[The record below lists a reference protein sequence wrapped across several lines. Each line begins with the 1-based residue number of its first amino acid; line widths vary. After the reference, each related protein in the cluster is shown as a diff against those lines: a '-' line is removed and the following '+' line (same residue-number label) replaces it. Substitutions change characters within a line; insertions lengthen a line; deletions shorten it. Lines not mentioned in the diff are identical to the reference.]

1 MPSPLKSKPSSNSR
15 MKVAESRLSNLK
27 RKLFRDTDLAKQYHD
42 FVNDLIVKGEAELVS
57 QNEIIYSSNTWYIP
71 HFEAWYPKKSVERLV
86 NDSAHHRAVASPL
99 M

>member
-27 RKLFRDTDLAKQYHD
+27 QKLFRDTDLAKRYHD
-42 FVNDLIVKGEAELVS
+42 FVNDLIVKGEAELVP
-57 QNEIIYSSNTWYIP
+57 QNEIYSSNTWYIP
-71 HFEAWYPKKSVERLV
+71 HFEACYPKKSVERLV
-86 NDSAHHRAVASPL
+86 YDSAHHRAVASPL